1 MFREADTETT
11 REWQVWTYA
20 RKQID
25 FCLDNRLRP
34 KPSLHQLGS
43 KSICLAEFW
52 VPVLGRTLRSLRTSP
67 TDRCSEY
74 TRPDASRTGVSKA
87 MCIC

>member
-43 KSICLAEFW
+43 KSIYLTEFW
-52 VPVLGRTLRSLRTSP
+52 VPVLGRNLRSLRTSP
-67 TDRCSEY
+67 TADGDLMPPGQALVKQCVFV
-74 TRPDASRTGVSKA
+74 DVV
-87 MCIC
+87 